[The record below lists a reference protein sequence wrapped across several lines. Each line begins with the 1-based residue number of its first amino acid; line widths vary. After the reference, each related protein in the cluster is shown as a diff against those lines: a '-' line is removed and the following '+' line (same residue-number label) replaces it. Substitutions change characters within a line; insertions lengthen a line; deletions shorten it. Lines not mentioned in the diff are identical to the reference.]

1 MEFGT
6 NALPDPAPPSN
17 DTRDWSALPLDA
29 MYLVFTKLD
38 LFDILM
44 GAGLVCHSWLE
55 AAKVPSLWRCVD
67 MAHHRIVEEKLISEE
82 TDVLCAMA
90 RLAVNRSGGQLKEFS
105 EEKFLT
111 VDLLKYIGDRSPSL
125 KTLRLKHCYLGREGF
140 AEAIK
145 KFPLLEELDLTHCN
159 RVGNRMVSY
168 DSIGKACPH
177 LQIFRQVNEPS
188 AFEEMIYFEYADRDS
203 TRADAEALGIASM
216 PELRTLQLQRSNISN
231 SGLTAILDGCP
242 HLESLD
248 VRQCLC
254 LKIDATMRARLT
266 SLKSLRLPSEPTEDY
281 KQEVIKMPG
290 SDEFDASLRLWSKH
304 FASSYSNFEES
315 FDFEDLNESGD
326 SMVLSSVSFMKGKTF
341 LCTD

>member
-1 MEFGT
+1 MESAT
-6 NALPDPAPPSN
+6 KALPDPAPPSN
-17 DTRDWSALPLDA
+17 DTRDWSALPFDA

-44 GAGLVCHSWLE
+44 GAGLVCHSWLD

-67 MAHHRIVEEKLISEE
+67 MAYHRIVEEKLRSEE
-82 TDVLCAMA
+82 TGVLA
-90 RLAVNRSGGQLKEFS
+90 
-105 EEKFLT
+105 
-111 VDLLKYIGDRSPSL
+111 PSL

-188 AFEEMIYFEYADRDS
+188 AFEEMIYSEYADRDS

-216 PELRTLQLQRSNISN
+216 TELRTLQLQHSNISN
-231 SGLTAILDGCP
+231 SGLAAILDGCP

-254 LKIDATMRARLT
+254 LRIDATMRARLT
-266 SLKSLRLPSEPTEDY
+266 SLKSLRLPSEPREDY

-290 SDEFDASLRLWSKH
+290 SDEFDASLRLWSKY

-326 SMVLSSVSFMKGKTF
+326 SMVL
-341 LCTD
+341 